1 MNSPAKLLQKV
12 MAKAGMTLIPSWR
25 MDHRDAA
32 LHYQK
37 LFRQYQVDLVLD
49 VGANEGQFRDFLR
62 WEVGY
67 AGWIMS
73 FEPAPEPAA
82 ILQRRAMSDPKWRIL
97 AQALGSEAGVQK
109 LNIAGHSTF
118 TSLRS
123 PRFDQTKLGN
133 AKRETIRS
141 VDVEIVTL
149 DEVLPDLVSVAKA
162 SRPFLKLDTQGYDLE
177 VVRGATKTL
186 SSIVALQAELSIV
199 PLYEDM
205 PNYIETI
212 AALQAYGFQVS
223 NFFPVA
229 SEANLRLLETDCVM
243 VRPDRMV
250 GGNQA

>member
-1 MNSPAKLLQKV
+1 
-12 MAKAGMTLIPSWR
+12 
-25 MDHRDAA
+25 
-32 LHYQK
+32 
-37 LFRQYQVDLVLD
+37 

-67 AGWIMS
+67 SGWIMS

-82 ILQRRAMSDPKWRIL
+82 ILQRRATSDPKWRIL
-97 AQALGSEAGVQK
+97 VKGLGSGTGVQK

-118 TSLRS
+118 TSLRK

-133 AKRETIRS
+133 AKRETTRS

-177 VVRGATKTL
+177 VVRGATKTI

-199 PLYEDM
+199 PLYEDT

-212 AALQAYGFQVS
+212 SALEAYGFQVS

-229 SEANLRLLETDCVM
+229 SEANLRLLETDCIM

-250 GGNQA
+250 SAGNQA